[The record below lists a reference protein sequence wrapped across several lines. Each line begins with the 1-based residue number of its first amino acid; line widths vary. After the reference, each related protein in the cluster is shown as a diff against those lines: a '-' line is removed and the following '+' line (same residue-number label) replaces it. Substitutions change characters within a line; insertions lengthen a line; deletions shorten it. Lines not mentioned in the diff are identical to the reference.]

1 MTPLTCTRF
10 AKVSIIALS
19 VGMASACST
28 ASDHTAVIKKFAD
41 ATGSVKDAMV
51 AYDQAAAERLTA
63 FNRAKAVAQK
73 KGIGETSG
81 PGYFIAP
88 DECQSPST
96 KCRAFYNETKEEL
109 EDLTSSRSFPIT

>member
-1 MTPLTCTRF
+1 MASLTCTRF

-51 AYDQAAAERLTA
+51 AYDQAAAERLTGLV
-63 FNRAKAVAQK
+63 RAKAVAQK
-73 KGIGETSG
+73 KGISEHQRPRLRHRARRIANGIGEM
-81 PGYFIAP
+81 P
-88 DECQSPST
+88 
-96 KCRAFYNETKEEL
+96 
-109 EDLTSSRSFPIT
+109 